1 MSQKNY
7 SEMRDSK
14 MRFDEAM
21 ERLESLRKD
30 DEKRKLKLL
39 KHANNESFIQ
49 TKDAKL
55 DPNWNYTS
63 ARF

>member
-1 MSQKNY
+1 MN
-7 SEMRDSK
+7 MRDSK
-14 MRFDEAM
+14 MKFIDDK
-21 ERLESLRKD
+21 ERLESIRRD

-39 KHANNESFIQ
+39 KHVNNESLLI
-49 TKDAKL
+49 TKDSKV